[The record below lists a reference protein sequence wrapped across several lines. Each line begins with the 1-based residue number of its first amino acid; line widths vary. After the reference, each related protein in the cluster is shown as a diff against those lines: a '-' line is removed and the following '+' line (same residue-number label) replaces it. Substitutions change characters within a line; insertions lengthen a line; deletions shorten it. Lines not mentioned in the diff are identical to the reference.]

1 MTKGELFERMTF
13 VNDECEVL
21 LFDDSY
27 KEIIPIYDVLYD
39 MDGQGNGRMIIYTSS
54 LPPSTKSAPV
64 VDENEG
70 KSKDENL

>member
-54 LPPSTKSAPV
+54 LPHPTKSASV
-64 VDENEG
+64 VDENNE
-70 KSKDENL
+70 KSNG